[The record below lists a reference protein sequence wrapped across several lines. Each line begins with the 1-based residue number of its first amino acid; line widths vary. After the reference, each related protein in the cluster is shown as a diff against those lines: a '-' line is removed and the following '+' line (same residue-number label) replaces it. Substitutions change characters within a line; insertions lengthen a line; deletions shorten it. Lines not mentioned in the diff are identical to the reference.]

1 MREFTRVN
9 RFAMA
14 MLVVMIVGS
23 GIVSTITAWLQI
35 EGILT
40 RYILTYTLQFAFP
53 LCVYFFLY
61 RDHSPKQVL
70 RLKKTKGYTYVL
82 TVIFA
87 FAIQPL
93 LMCLSSLSTMIFH
106 NYLNDSI
113 QGYLKEPW
121 WAVLLATTL
130 IPAVMEELVCRGV
143 YLSGCRRWNIYGA
156 AALNGVFFGV
166 LHLNPQQAVYAAI
179 FGFSCALI
187 TLGADSLWPAML
199 AHFIINGTQIL
210 MAFGAQALA
219 GQDSLLGWL
228 LAEMQKEESL
238 WKVLPV
244 SILLAGIAVWCL
256 IRIYYV
262 NRRQE
267 LLRGKRVEGWT
278 MKEAPLKASERF
290 EGLCWLGGI
299 VLIFITL
306 SCMVGMA

>member
-1 MREFTRVN
+1 
-9 RFAMA
+9 MA

-70 RLKKTKGYTYVL
+70 RLKKAKGYTYVL

-121 WAVLLATTL
+121 WAVLLATAL

-262 NRRQE
+262 NGRQE

>member
-1 MREFTRVN
+1 
-9 RFAMA
+9 
-14 MLVVMIVGS
+14 
-23 GIVSTITAWLQI
+23 
-35 EGILT
+35 
-40 RYILTYTLQFAFP
+40 
-53 LCVYFFLY
+53 
-61 RDHSPKQVL
+61 
-70 RLKKTKGYTYVL
+70 
-82 TVIFA
+82 
-87 FAIQPL
+87 
-93 LMCLSSLSTMIFH
+93 MIFH

-121 WAVLLATTL
+121 WAVLLATAL

-262 NRRQE
+262 NGRQE
-267 LLRGKRVEGWT
+267 LLRGKRVEGWA